1 MHQTLTQTPHAAA
14 LADVLPLIENLEL
27 PYLES
32 LHQLLAE
39 HIAVRRRDAL
49 AEARARILRIA
60 LDVGLSPEQIV
71 ATRPPREPRCFAGAG
86 VAKYRDPET
95 GKTWS
100 GLGTVPGWIRDKD
113 RSQFLIGSNA

>member
-1 MHQTLTQTPHAAA
+1 MTRTPHAAA
-14 LADVLPLIENLEL
+14 LADVLPLIEALEL

-39 HIAVRRRDAL
+39 HIAVRRRDQI
-49 AEARARILRIA
+49 AEARARIARIA
-60 LDVGLSPEQIV
+60 LDVGLTPEQIL
-71 ATRPPREPRCFAGAG
+71 ATKPPRCFAGAG
-86 VAKYRDPET
+86 VPKYRDPET

-113 RSQFLIGSNA
+113 RSQFLIRSNA

>member
-1 MHQTLTQTPHAAA
+1 MSQTPHAAA
-14 LADVLPLIENLEL
+14 LADVLQLVESLEL

-39 HIAVRRRDAL
+39 HITARRRDAL
-49 AEARARILRIA
+49 AEARAQIWRIA
-60 LDVGLSPEQIV
+60 LDVGLTPEQIV
-71 ATRPPREPRCFAGAG
+71 ATRPRRSFAGAG
-86 VAKYRDPET
+86 VAKYRDPAT

-113 RSQFLIGSNA
+113 RTQFLIEGKP

>member
-1 MHQTLTQTPHAAA
+1 MHQSLTQTPHAAA

-39 HIAVRRRDAL
+39 HITKRRCEAL

-60 LDVGLSPEQIV
+60 LDVGLTPEQIV
-71 ATRPPREPRCFAGAG
+71 ATRPPRLHTGAG

-100 GLGTVPGWIRDKD
+100 GLGTVPSWIRDKD
-113 RSQFLIGSNA
+113 RKQFLITGDE

>member
-1 MHQTLTQTPHAAA
+1 MSQTPHAAA
-14 LADVLPLIENLEL
+14 LTDVLQLIESLEL

-32 LHQLLAE
+32 LHQLLSE
-39 HIAVRRRDAL
+39 HITKRRCEAL

-60 LDVGLSPEQIV
+60 LDVGLTPEQIV
-71 ATRPPREPRCFAGAG
+71 ATRPPRAFAGAG

-100 GLGTVPGWIRDKD
+100 GLGTVPTWIRDKD
-113 RSQFLIGSNA
+113 RKQFLITGDA